1 MNDKKSTYVPNS
13 INLKNFT
20 FWDQINP
27 KNMIEK
33 NFEKVTL
40 NS

>member
-1 MNDKKSTYVPNS
+1 MYQIS

-27 KNMIEK
+27 KNMMEK

-40 NS
+40 KS